1 MFSPRISF
9 IVKKCAYAL
18 IFLYVMNSLPKRE
31 RERRTIELFRGHLFR
46 DHPFRGQL
54 FRGHLFRGHLFR
66 GHLLCGHG
74 GVCEDNRYK
83 VCSQEVGM
91 AECAE
96 RLE

>member
-1 MFSPRISF
+1 MCVCSHFPLCNELF
-9 IVKKCAYAL
+9 AKE
-18 IFLYVMNSLPKRE
+18 RE
-31 RERRTIELFRGHLFR
+31 RERERSTTQLFRGHLLR
-46 DHPFRGQL
+46 DHPFRGQLFRGHL

-74 GVCEDNRYK
+74 GVCEDDRYK

-96 RLE
+96 RLEYSV

>member
-1 MFSPRISF
+1 
-9 IVKKCAYAL
+9 
-18 IFLYVMNSLPKRE
+18 MNSLPKRE
-31 RERRTIELFRGHLFR
+31 RERERERRTTQLFRGHLFR

-74 GVCEDNRYK
+74 GVCEDDRYK

>member
-1 MFSPRISF
+1 MCVCSHFPLCNELF
-9 IVKKCAYAL
+9 AKE
-18 IFLYVMNSLPKRE
+18 RE
-31 RERRTIELFRGHLFR
+31 RERRTIQLFRGHLFR

-66 GHLLCGHG
+66 GHLFRGHG
-74 GVCEDNRYK
+74 GVCEDDRYK